1 LEFERIGGII
11 GAERSRS
18 NGVKALGFVA
28 GGILS
33 ITIAVL
39 LIGFA
44 SAMQIQKTLVFAGLF
59 CFILCPTFAWA
70 FGMLRRK
77 AN

>member
-1 LEFERIGGII
+1 LEELVGLF
-11 GAERSRS
+11 GAECSRS
-18 NGVKALGFVA
+18 DGVKALGFVA

-39 LIGFA
+39 LIGLT
-44 SAMQIQKTLVFAGLF
+44 SAMQIQKTLVFAGLL
-59 CFILCPTFAWA
+59 CLIVCPTFAWA
-70 FGMLRRK
+70 FGKFRRK